1 MRNAQSDPKH
11 KRMITF
17 QRNGYKSKSL
27 VSDLALGF
35 FDGIDNALWCYGF
48 AAIIFSGALAGFM
61 PLMLALMLVG
71 WSLVGIL
78 IAVTSRAPV
87 HLINLDEQA
96 VVILSTIGGLMVA
109 EMGSAATTTRGLSTI
124 MAVISLTSL
133 TVALSFLLVGR
144 FHLTRVLELIPYPVI
159 CGFMAGIAWLLLQ
172 AGVGIAV
179 DLPISIELFRSLTD
193 PQTLVRLGLMI
204 GGGFLLL
211 FVTNRST
218 HAWSLPA
225 AAFVIGLLFFGVAYL
240 AGYSKEDLQAD
251 SWLFNIDSNAGS
263 ALEILAMRSFFEIDV
278 GFVIS
283 VIPQILTIAFLAML
297 TASMSLSAMVA
308 GGNQEMSTA
317 EEMQIA
323 GTGNVALGL
332 MGAPSAYNDVTS
344 SLLYKQFGA
353 SSRWMAIASC
363 CVTLLIAFI
372 GGQMIS
378 WMPTVLV
385 GSVVFLFAFQMLY
398 EWMYIAVRGFQPVDY
413 AIVCIILGTVI
424 FVGFMPGVLVG
435 IMMALLLFVM
445 RYSMI
450 SAVQGQYSLAAYR
463 SSVERSPRAAQLLD
477 EHGGVALVYT
487 LRGFLFFGT
496 ANSILDLIRD
506 ESGIREG
513 KLKYILLDLKRVTGM
528 DISALK
534 TFMQIRAL
542 CDATGVKLMYAG
554 VPRGTEQ
561 RIVMMDAVSR
571 EQGKPLFFKEADYA
585 VEFIENMIL
594 AGLGESDVTKT
605 IEDYLNELF
614 PEEEKVKLLMAA
626 MNRIEIKVGQAL
638 FQQGDDDS
646 GLFML
651 ESGSM
656 TALIGTATNGMKR
669 VKKFNAGSVIGEMS
683 SYTSDRKRTATIIAN
698 EPSVLYHLPSGT
710 FESLDEADS
719 RLVSS
724 IHELVARTLGTRITY
739 MNRRLIQELR

>member
-1 MRNAQSDPKH
+1 
-11 KRMITF
+11 MITF
-17 QRNGYKSKSL
+17 QKAGYKSKSL

-48 AAIIFSGALAGFM
+48 AAIIFAGALSGFM
-61 PLMLALMLVG
+61 PLMLMLMLVG
-71 WSLVGIL
+71 WSIVGVF
-78 IAVTSRAPV
+78 IAMTSRAPV
-87 HLINLDEQA
+87 HLVNLDEQA
-96 VVILSTIGGLMVA
+96 IVILSTIGGLMVA
-109 EMGSAATTTRGLSTI
+109 EMGETAAASSRGLSTMLAI
-124 MAVISLTSL
+124 VSLTTL
-133 TVALSFLLVGR
+133 VVALSFLVVGR
-144 FHLTRVLELIPYPVI
+144 FHLTRILELIPYPVI

-179 DLPISIELFRSLTD
+179 DLPISVELLRALGESENLI
-193 PQTLVRLGLMI
+193 RLGLMVA
-204 GGGFLLL
+204 GGFVLL
-211 FVTNRST
+211 FVTNRSP
-218 HAWSLPA
+218 HAWSLPVA
-225 AAFVIGLLFFGVAYL
+225 ALAIGLLFFLVAYFV
-240 AGYSKEDLQAD
+240 GYSREELQAAK
-251 SWLFNIDSNAGS
+251 WLFHIEESAGGAFS
-263 ALEILAMRSFFEIDV
+263 ILAQRSFFEIDV

-283 VIPQILTIAFLAML
+283 VLPQIFTIAFLAML

-323 GTGNVALGL
+323 GTGNVLLGL

-353 SSRWMAIASC
+353 SSRWTAITASL
-363 CVTLLIAFI
+363 VTLLVALI
-372 GGQMIS
+372 GSSLIS

-435 IMMALLLFVM
+435 ILLALLLFVM

-463 SSVERSPRAAQLLD
+463 SSVERSPRASQLLD

-506 ESGIREG
+506 DSGIRDG
-513 KLKYILLDLKRVTGM
+513 KLKAILLDLKRVTGM

-542 CDATGVKLMYAG
+542 CDSMGVKLMYAG

-585 VEFIENMIL
+585 VEFIENTIL
-594 AGLGESDVTKT
+594 AELGESDNRKT
-605 IEDYLNELF
+605 IADYLNELF
-614 PEEEKVKLLMAA
+614 QDPEKVKLLLNA
-626 MNRIEIKVGQAL
+626 MKRIDVKVGQAL
-638 FQQGDDDS
+638 FQQGDDDT

-656 TALIGTATNGMKR
+656 TALIGTQTNGMKR

-683 SYTSDRKRTATIIAN
+683 SYTADRKRTATIIAN
-698 EPSVLYHLPSGT
+698 EPSVLYHLPSET
-710 FESLDEADS
+710 FDDLDASDPK
-719 RLVSS
+719 LVSS

>member
-1 MRNAQSDPKH
+1 
-11 KRMITF
+11 
-17 QRNGYKSKSL
+17 
-27 VSDLALGF
+27 
-35 FDGIDNALWCYGF
+35 
-48 AAIIFSGALAGFM
+48 
-61 PLMLALMLVG
+61 
-71 WSLVGIL
+71 
-78 IAVTSRAPV
+78 
-87 HLINLDEQA
+87 
-96 VVILSTIGGLMVA
+96 
-109 EMGSAATTTRGLSTI
+109 
-124 MAVISLTSL
+124 
-133 TVALSFLLVGR
+133 
-144 FHLTRVLELIPYPVI
+144 
-159 CGFMAGIAWLLLQ
+159 
-172 AGVGIAV
+172 
-179 DLPISIELFRSLTD
+179 
-193 PQTLVRLGLMI
+193 
-204 GGGFLLL
+204 
-211 FVTNRST
+211 
-218 HAWSLPA
+218 
-225 AAFVIGLLFFGVAYL
+225 
-240 AGYSKEDLQAD
+240 
-251 SWLFNIDSNAGS
+251 
-263 ALEILAMRSFFEIDV
+263 
-278 GFVIS
+278 
-283 VIPQILTIAFLAML
+283 
-297 TASMSLSAMVA
+297 

-323 GTGNVALGL
+323 GTGNVLLGL
-332 MGAPSAYNDVTS
+332 MCAPSAYNDVTS

-363 CVTLLIAFI
+363 MVTLVVAMI
-372 GGQMIS
+372 GGSLIS

-435 IMMALLLFVM
+435 IMLALLLFVM

-463 SSVERSPRAAQLLD
+463 SSVERSPRASQLLD
-477 EHGGVALVYT
+477 EHGSVALVYT

-513 KLKYILLDLKRVTGM
+513 KLKAILLDLKRVTGM

-585 VEFIENMIL
+585 VEFIENTIL
-594 AGLGESDVTKT
+594 AELGESDGKKT
-605 IEDYLNELF
+605 IADYLSELF
-614 PEEEKVKLLMAA
+614 PDVEKVRLLLGA
-626 MNRIEIKVGQAL
+626 MKRIDIKVGQAL
-638 FQQGDDDS
+638 FQQGDDDT

-656 TALIGTATNGMKR
+656 TALIGTPTNGMKR

-698 EPSVLYHLPSGT
+698 EPSVLYHLPN
-710 FESLDEADS
+710 ESFQNLDESDPK
-719 RLVSS
+719 LVSS

>member
-1 MRNAQSDPKH
+1 
-11 KRMITF
+11 MITF
-17 QRNGYKSKSL
+17 QKSGYKSKSL

-61 PLMLALMLVG
+61 PLMLVLMLVG

-78 IAVTSRAPV
+78 IAMTSRASV
-87 HLINLDEQA
+87 HLVNLDEQA

-109 EMGSAATTTRGLSTI
+109 EMGDAASGPRGLSTI
-124 MAVISLTSL
+124 LAVVSLTTL
-133 TVALSFLLVGR
+133 VVALSFLIVGR
-144 FHLTRVLELIPYPVI
+144 FHLTRILELIPYPVI

-179 DLPISIELFRSLTD
+179 DLPISIELLRALSD
-193 PQTLVRLGLMI
+193 PENLLRLGIMVA
-204 GGGFLLL
+204 GGFVLL
-211 FVTNRST
+211 FITKRSN
-218 HAWSLPA
+218 HAWSLPLA
-225 AAFVIGLLFFGVAYL
+225 ALAIGVTFFIAANL
-240 AGYSKEDLQAD
+240 AGYSKVQLQAD
-251 SWLFNIDSNAGS
+251 GWLFQINAEAGG
-263 ALEILAMRSFFEIDV
+263 ARDILALRSIFEIDV
-278 GFVIS
+278 SFVLS
-283 VIPQILTIAFLAML
+283 VVPQILTIAFLAVL
-297 TASMSLSAMVA
+297 TMSMSLSAMVA

-317 EEMQIA
+317 EEMQVA
-323 GTGNVALGL
+323 GVGNVMLGL

-353 SSRWMAIASC
+353 SSRWMSLSSYG
-363 CVTLLIAFI
+363 VMLLIAMV
-372 GGQMIS
+372 GGFLIS
-378 WMPTVLV
+378 YMPTVLV
-385 GSVVFLFAFQMLY
+385 GSVVFLFSFQMLY

-424 FVGFMPGVLVG
+424 FLGFMSGVLVG
-435 IMMALLLFVM
+435 ILLALLLFVM

-463 SSVERSPRAAQLLD
+463 SSVERSPRASQLLD
-477 EHGGVALVYT
+477 EHGAVALVYT

-506 ESGIREG
+506 DSGIREG
-513 KLKYILLDLKRVTGM
+513 KLKAILLDLKRVTGM

-585 VEFIENMIL
+585 VEFIENTIL
-594 AGLGESDVTKT
+594 AELGESDSTKT
-605 IEDYLNELF
+605 IADYLNELF
-614 PEEEKVKLLMAA
+614 PEADKVKLLLSA
-626 MNRIEIKVGQAL
+626 MKRIDVKVGQTL
-638 FQQGDDDS
+638 FQQGDDDT

-656 TALIGTATNGMKR
+656 TALIGTPTNGMKR

-683 SYTSDRKRTATIIAN
+683 SYTADRKRTATIIAN
-698 EPSVLYHLPSGT
+698 EPSVLYHLAAGT
-710 FESLDEADS
+710 FQSLDESDS

>member
-1 MRNAQSDPKH
+1 
-11 KRMITF
+11 MITL
-17 QRNGYKSKSL
+17 QKTGYKSKSL

-35 FDGIDNALWCYGF
+35 FDGVDNSLWCYGF
-48 AAIIFSGALAGFM
+48 AAIIFSGALGVFM
-61 PLMLALMLVG
+61 PLMLVLMLVG
-71 WSLVGIL
+71 WSIVGIF
-78 IAVTSRAPV
+78 IALTSRAPV

-96 VVILSTIGGLMVA
+96 VVILSTIGGLMVTQ
-109 EMGSAATTTRGLSTI
+109 MGEVATTSRGLST
-124 MAVISLTSL
+124 MLAVISLTTL
-133 TVALSFLLVGR
+133 TVALSFLIVGR
-144 FHLTRVLELIPYPVI
+144 FHLTRILELIPYPVI

-179 DLPISIELFRSLTD
+179 DLPISVELLRALTD
-193 PQTLVRLGLMI
+193 PQNLLRLGIMVA
-204 GGGFLLL
+204 GGIVLLL
-211 FVTNRST
+211 VTNRSR
-218 HAWSLPA
+218 HAWMLPLA
-225 AAFVIGLLFFGVAYL
+225 ALTIGVLFFLVASM
-240 AGYSKEDLQAD
+240 AGFSKEELQAER
-251 SWLFNIDSNAGS
+251 WLFHVQPDSDGAAS
-263 ALEILAMRSFFEIDV
+263 ILALRSFFEIDV
-278 GFVIS
+278 GFIVS
-283 VIPQILTIAFLAML
+283 VVPQILTIAFLAML

-323 GTGNVALGL
+323 GTGNVLLGL
-332 MGAPSAYNDVTS
+332 MSAPSAYNDVTS

-353 SSRWMAIASC
+353 SSRWMAIASSG
-363 CVTLLIAFI
+363 VTLVVAVV
-372 GGQMIS
+372 GGSLIS

-435 IMMALLLFVM
+435 IMLALLLFVM

-463 SSVERSPRAAQLLD
+463 SSVERSPRASQLLD

-513 KLKYILLDLKRVTGM
+513 KLKAILLDLKRVTGM

-542 CDATGVKLMYAG
+542 CDAMGVKLMYAG

-585 VEFIENMIL
+585 VEFIENTIL
-594 AGLGESDVTKT
+594 SELGEGDSRKT
-605 IEDYLNELF
+605 IRDYLDELF
-614 PEEEKVKLLMAA
+614 RDDNKVTLLLSA
-626 MNRIEIKVGQAL
+626 MKRIDVKVGQAL
-638 FQQGDDDS
+638 FQQGDDDT

-683 SYTSDRKRTATIIAN
+683 SYTPDRKRTATIIAN
-698 EPSVLYHLPSGT
+698 EPSVLFHLPSGT
-710 FESLDEADS
+710 LKSLDESDS

>member
-1 MRNAQSDPKH
+1 
-11 KRMITF
+11 MIRF
-17 QRNGYKSKSL
+17 QKTGYKPKSL
-27 VSDLALGF
+27 VTDLVLGF
-35 FDGIDNALWCYGF
+35 FDGVDNALWCYGF
-48 AAIIFSGALAGFM
+48 AAILFSGVMAGFM
-61 PLMLALMLVG
+61 PLMLMLMLLG
-71 WSLVGIL
+71 WAVVGIF
-78 IAVTSRAPV
+78 IAVTSKAPV

-96 VVILSTIGGLMVA
+96 IVIISTIGGLMVA
-109 EMGSAATTTRGLSTI
+109 EMGAEVAASSRGLST
-124 MAVISLTSL
+124 MLAVVSLTSL

-144 FHLTRVLELIPYPVI
+144 FHLTRILELIPYPVI
-159 CGFMAGIAWLLLQ
+159 CGFMSGIAWLMLQ

-179 DLPISIELFRSLTD
+179 DLPISVELLRALSEPGNIL
-193 PQTLVRLGLMI
+193 RLGIMI
-204 GGGFLLL
+204 AGGFVLL
-211 FVTNRST
+211 FITNRSQ
-218 HAWSLPA
+218 HAWAMPLA
-225 AAFVIGLLFFGVAYL
+225 ALGIGLLFFLIAFS
-240 AGYSKEDLQAD
+240 ADYSKEQLQAEN
-251 SWLFNIDSNAGS
+251 WLFQIQSDAGG
-263 ALEILAMRSFFEIDV
+263 ALSILGLRSFFEIDV

-283 VIPQILTIAFLAML
+283 VLPQILTMAFLAML

-308 GGNQEMSTA
+308 GGNQEMVTA

-323 GTGNVALGL
+323 GTGNVFLGL
-332 MGAPSAYNDVTS
+332 IGAPSAYNDVTS
-344 SLLYKQFGA
+344 SLLFKQFGA
-353 SSRWMAIASC
+353 SSRWTAIASSI
-363 CVTLLIAFI
+363 VLLFVAVV
-372 GGQMIS
+372 GSGLIS
-378 WMPTVLV
+378 WMPKVLV
-385 GSVVFLFAFQMLY
+385 GSVVFLFTFQMLY
-398 EWMYIAVRGFQPVDY
+398 EWMYLAVRGFQPVDY

-424 FVGFMPGVLVG
+424 FVGFMPGVFVG
-435 IMMALLLFVM
+435 IMLALLLFVM

-463 SSVERSPRAAQLLD
+463 SSVERSPRAVKLLD

-506 ESGIREG
+506 HSGIREG
-513 KLKYILLDLKRVTGM
+513 KLKAILLDLKRVTGM

-561 RIVMMDAVSR
+561 RIVMMNAVSR
-571 EQGKPLFFKEADYA
+571 EQGKPLFFKESDYA
-585 VEFIENMIL
+585 VEYIENLIL
-594 AGLGESDVTKT
+594 ASLGESDSTKT
-605 IEDYLNELF
+605 IESYLNELF
-614 PEEEKVKLLMAA
+614 PEPEKVRLLMSA
-626 MNRIEIKVGQAL
+626 MKRIEVKVGQTL
-638 FQQGDDDS
+638 FQQGDDDT

-656 TALIGTATNGMKR
+656 TALIGTATSGMKR

-698 EPSVLYHLPSGT
+698 EPSVVYHLPSNT
-710 FESLDEADS
+710 FDSLDASDS

>member
-1 MRNAQSDPKH
+1 
-11 KRMITF
+11 MIRF
-17 QRNGYKSKSL
+17 QKTGYKPKSL
-27 VSDLALGF
+27 VTDLVLGF
-35 FDGIDNALWCYGF
+35 FDGVDNALWCYGF
-48 AAIIFSGALAGFM
+48 AAILFSGVMAGFM
-61 PLMLALMLVG
+61 PLMLMLMLLG
-71 WSLVGIL
+71 WAVVGIF
-78 IAVTSRAPV
+78 IAVTSKAPV

-96 VVILSTIGGLMVA
+96 IVIISTIGGLMVA
-109 EMGSAATTTRGLSTI
+109 EMGAEVAASSRGLST
-124 MAVISLTSL
+124 MLAVVSLTSL

-144 FHLTRVLELIPYPVI
+144 FHLTRILELIPYPVI
-159 CGFMAGIAWLLLQ
+159 CGFMSGIAWLMLQ

-179 DLPISIELFRSLTD
+179 DLPISVELLRALSEPGNIL
-193 PQTLVRLGLMI
+193 RLGIMI
-204 GGGFLLL
+204 AGGFVLL
-211 FVTNRST
+211 FITNRSQ
-218 HAWSLPA
+218 HAWAMPLA
-225 AAFVIGLLFFGVAYL
+225 ALGIGLLFFLIAFS
-240 AGYSKEDLQAD
+240 ADYSKEQLQAEN
-251 SWLFNIDSNAGS
+251 WLFQIQSDAGG
-263 ALEILAMRSFFEIDV
+263 ALSILGLRSFFEIDV

-283 VIPQILTIAFLAML
+283 VVPQILTMAFLAML

-308 GGNQEMSTA
+308 GGNQEMVTA

-323 GTGNVALGL
+323 GTGNVFLGL
-332 MGAPSAYNDVTS
+332 IGAPSAYNDVTS
-344 SLLYKQFGA
+344 SLLFKQFGA
-353 SSRWMAIASC
+353 SSRWTAIASSI
-363 CVTLLIAFI
+363 VLLFVAVV
-372 GGQMIS
+372 GSGLIS
-378 WMPTVLV
+378 WMPKVLV
-385 GSVVFLFAFQMLY
+385 GSVVFLFTFQMLY
-398 EWMYIAVRGFQPVDY
+398 EWMYLAVRGFQPVDY

-424 FVGFMPGVLVG
+424 FVGFMPGVFVG
-435 IMMALLLFVM
+435 IMLALLLFVM

-463 SSVERSPRAAQLLD
+463 SSVERSPRAVKLLD

-506 ESGIREG
+506 HSGIREG
-513 KLKYILLDLKRVTGM
+513 KLKAILLDLKRVTGM

-561 RIVMMDAVSR
+561 RIVMMNAVSR
-571 EQGKPLFFKEADYA
+571 EQGKPLFFKESDYA
-585 VEFIENMIL
+585 VEYIENLIL
-594 AGLGESDVTKT
+594 ASLGESDSTKT
-605 IEDYLNELF
+605 IESYLNELF
-614 PEEEKVKLLMAA
+614 PEPEKVRLLMSA
-626 MNRIEIKVGQAL
+626 MKRIEVKVGQTL
-638 FQQGDDDS
+638 FQQGDDDT

-656 TALIGTATNGMKR
+656 TALIGTATSGMKR

-698 EPSVLYHLPSGT
+698 EPSVVYHLPSNT
-710 FESLDEADS
+710 FDSLDASDS

>member
-1 MRNAQSDPKH
+1 
-11 KRMITF
+11 MIRF
-17 QRNGYKSKSL
+17 QKTGYKPKSL
-27 VSDLALGF
+27 VTDLVLGF
-35 FDGIDNALWCYGF
+35 FDGVDNALWCYGF
-48 AAIIFSGALAGFM
+48 AAILFSGVMAGFM
-61 PLMLALMLVG
+61 PLMLMLMLLG
-71 WSLVGIL
+71 WAVVGIF
-78 IAVTSRAPV
+78 IAVTSKAPV

-96 VVILSTIGGLMVA
+96 IVIISTIGGLMVA
-109 EMGSAATTTRGLSTI
+109 EMGAEVAASSRGLST
-124 MAVISLTSL
+124 MLAVVSLTSL

-144 FHLTRVLELIPYPVI
+144 FHLTRILELIPYPVI
-159 CGFMAGIAWLLLQ
+159 CGFMSGIAWLMLQ

-179 DLPISIELFRSLTD
+179 DLPISVELLRALSEPGNIL
-193 PQTLVRLGLMI
+193 RLGIMI
-204 GGGFLLL
+204 AGGFVLL
-211 FVTNRST
+211 FITNRSQ
-218 HAWSLPA
+218 HAWAMPLA
-225 AAFVIGLLFFGVAYL
+225 ALGIGLLFFLIAFS
-240 AGYSKEDLQAD
+240 ADYSKEKLQAEN
-251 SWLFNIDSNAGS
+251 WLFQIQSDAGG
-263 ALEILAMRSFFEIDV
+263 ALSILGLRSFFEIDV

-283 VIPQILTIAFLAML
+283 VVPQILTMAFLAML

-308 GGNQEMSTA
+308 GGNQEMVTA

-323 GTGNVALGL
+323 GTGNVFLGL
-332 MGAPSAYNDVTS
+332 IGAPSAYNDVTS
-344 SLLYKQFGA
+344 SLLFKQFGA
-353 SSRWMAIASC
+353 SSRWTAIASSI
-363 CVTLLIAFI
+363 VLLIVAVV
-372 GGQMIS
+372 GSGLIS

-385 GSVVFLFAFQMLY
+385 GSVVFLFTFQMLY
-398 EWMYIAVRGFQPVDY
+398 EWMYLAVRGFQPVDY

-424 FVGFMPGVLVG
+424 FVGFMPGVFVG
-435 IMMALLLFVM
+435 IMLALLLFVM

-463 SSVERSPRAAQLLD
+463 SSVERSPRAVQLLD

-506 ESGIREG
+506 HSGIREG
-513 KLKYILLDLKRVTGM
+513 KLKAILLDLKRVTGM

-561 RIVMMDAVSR
+561 RIVMMNAVSR
-571 EQGKPLFFKEADYA
+571 EQGKPLFFKESDYA
-585 VEFIENMIL
+585 VEYIENLIL
-594 AGLGESDVTKT
+594 ASLGESDSTKT
-605 IEDYLNELF
+605 IESYLNELF
-614 PEEEKVKLLMAA
+614 PEPEKVRLLMSA
-626 MNRIEIKVGQAL
+626 MKRIEVKVGQTL
-638 FQQGDDDS
+638 FQQGDDDT

-656 TALIGTATNGMKR
+656 TALIGTATSGMKR

-698 EPSVLYHLPSGT
+698 EPSVVYHLPSNT
-710 FESLDEADS
+710 FDSLDASDS

>member
-1 MRNAQSDPKH
+1 
-11 KRMITF
+11 MITF
-17 QRNGYKSKSL
+17 QKSGYKSKSL

-61 PLMLALMLVG
+61 PLMLVLMLVG
-71 WSLVGIL
+71 WSLVGIF
-78 IAVTSRAPV
+78 IAMTSRAPV

-109 EMGSAATTTRGLSTI
+109 EMGDAATGSRGLSTI
-124 MAVISLTSL
+124 IAVISLTTL
-133 TVALSFLLVGR
+133 VVALSFLVVGR
-144 FHLTRVLELIPYPVI
+144 FHLTRILELIPYPVI

-179 DLPISIELFRSLTD
+179 DLPISVELLRAMSDPENLFR
-193 PQTLVRLGLMI
+193 LGIMVA
-204 GGGFLLL
+204 GGFTLL
-211 FVTNRST
+211 FITNRSE
-218 HAWSLPA
+218 HAWSLPVA
-225 AAFVIGLLFFGVAYL
+225 ALAIGLAFFLVANL
-240 AGYSKEDLQAD
+240 AGYSKAQLQEEG
-251 SWLFNIDSNAGS
+251 WLFHVDAEAGGAAS
-263 ALEILAMRSFFEIDV
+263 ILALRSFFEIDV
-278 GFVIS
+278 GFVLS
-283 VIPQILTIAFLAML
+283 VVPQILTIAFLAML

-323 GTGNVALGL
+323 GTGNVLLGL
-332 MGAPSAYNDVTS
+332 MGSPSAYNDVTS

-363 CVTLLIAFI
+363 TVTLMIAMVGGSLI
-372 GGQMIS
+372 S
-378 WMPTVLV
+378 YMPTVLV

-424 FVGFMPGVLVG
+424 FLGFMPGILVG

-450 SAVQGQYSLAAYR
+450 SAVQGQYSLSAYR
-463 SSVERSPRAAQLLD
+463 SSVERSPRASQLLD
-477 EHGGVALVYT
+477 EHGAVALVYT

-513 KLKYILLDLKRVTGM
+513 KLKAILLDLKRVTGM

-585 VEFIENMIL
+585 VEFIENVIL
-594 AGLGESDVTKT
+594 SELGESDSTKT
-605 IEDYLNELF
+605 IADYLGELF
-614 PEEEKVKLLMAA
+614 PEEDKVKLLLAA
-626 MNRIEIKVGQAL
+626 MKRIDVKVGQTL
-638 FQQGDDDS
+638 FQQGDGDT

-656 TALIGTATNGMKR
+656 TALIGTPTNGMKR

-683 SYTSDRKRTATIIAN
+683 SYTADRKRTATIIAN
-698 EPSVLYHLPSGT
+698 EPSVLYHLPADT
-710 FESLDEADS
+710 FQSLDESDS

>member
-1 MRNAQSDPKH
+1 
-11 KRMITF
+11 
-17 QRNGYKSKSL
+17 
-27 VSDLALGF
+27 
-35 FDGIDNALWCYGF
+35 
-48 AAIIFSGALAGFM
+48 M
-61 PLMLALMLVG
+61 PLMLVLMLVG
-71 WSLVGIL
+71 WGLAGIF
-78 IAVTSRAPV
+78 IAVTSSAPV
-87 HLINLDEQA
+87 HLVNLDEQA
-96 VVILSTIGGLMVA
+96 VVILSTIGSLMVA
-109 EMGSAATTTRGLSTI
+109 EMGDAATGSRGLSTI
-124 MAVISLTSL
+124 LAVVSLTSL
-133 TVALSFLLVGR
+133 VVALSFLLVGR

-179 DLPISIELFRSLTD
+179 DLPISIDLLRALSDPENLFR
-193 PQTLVRLGLMI
+193 LGIMVA
-204 GGGFLLL
+204 GGFALL
-211 FVTNRST
+211 FVTNRSQ
-218 HAWSLPA
+218 HAWSLPVA
-225 AAFVIGLLFFGVAYL
+225 ALAIGVVFFIVASM
-240 AGYSKEDLQAD
+240 AGYSKEQLQAD
-251 SWLFNIDSNAGS
+251 GWLFHLDTAASGA
-263 ALEILAMRSFFEIDV
+263 AEILAMRSFFEIDV
-278 GFVIS
+278 DFVLS
-283 VIPQILTIAFLAML
+283 VVPQILTIAFLAVL
-297 TASMSLSAMVA
+297 TMSMSLSAMVA

-323 GTGNVALGL
+323 GTGNVLLGL

-353 SSRWMAIASC
+353 SSRWMAIAASI
-363 CVTLLIAFI
+363 VTLAIAMI
-372 GGQMIS
+372 GGALIS
-378 WMPTVLV
+378 YMPTVLV

-424 FVGFMPGVLVG
+424 FLGFMPGVLVG

-463 SSVERSPRAAQLLD
+463 SSVERSPRASQLLD

-506 ESGIREG
+506 DSGIREG
-513 KLKYILLDLKRVTGM
+513 NLKAILLDLKRVTGM

-585 VEFIENMIL
+585 VEFIENTIL
-594 AGLGESDVTKT
+594 AEMGESDSSKT
-605 IEDYLNELF
+605 IADYLKELF
-614 PEEEKVKLLMAA
+614 PDEEKVKLLLSA
-626 MNRIEIKVGQAL
+626 MKRVDIKVGQTL
-638 FQQGDDDS
+638 FQQGDDDT

-656 TALIGTATNGMKR
+656 TALIGTPTNGMKR

-698 EPSVLYHLPSGT
+698 EPSVLYHLASDM
-710 FESLDEADS
+710 FQSLDESDS

>member
-1 MRNAQSDPKH
+1 
-11 KRMITF
+11 MIRF
-17 QRNGYKSKSL
+17 QKTGYKPKSL
-27 VSDLALGF
+27 VTDLVLGF
-35 FDGIDNALWCYGF
+35 FDGVDNALWCYGF
-48 AAIIFSGALAGFM
+48 AAILFSGVMAGFM
-61 PLMLALMLVG
+61 PLMLMLMLLG
-71 WSLVGIL
+71 WAVVGIF
-78 IAVTSRAPV
+78 IAVTSKAPV

-96 VVILSTIGGLMVA
+96 IVIISTIGGLMVA
-109 EMGSAATTTRGLSTI
+109 EMGAEVAASSRGLST
-124 MAVISLTSL
+124 MLAVVSLTSL

-144 FHLTRVLELIPYPVI
+144 FHLTRILELIPYPVI
-159 CGFMAGIAWLLLQ
+159 CGFMSGIAWLMLQ

-179 DLPISIELFRSLTD
+179 DLPISVELLRALSEPGNIL
-193 PQTLVRLGLMI
+193 RLGIMI
-204 GGGFLLL
+204 AGGFVLL
-211 FVTNRST
+211 FITNRSQ
-218 HAWSLPA
+218 HAWAMPLA
-225 AAFVIGLLFFGVAYL
+225 ALGIGLLFFLIAFGAD
-240 AGYSKEDLQAD
+240 YSKEQLQAEN
-251 SWLFNIDSNAGS
+251 WLFQIQSDAGG
-263 ALEILAMRSFFEIDV
+263 ALSILGLRSFFEIDV

-283 VIPQILTIAFLAML
+283 VVPQILTMAFLAML

-308 GGNQEMSTA
+308 GGNQEMVTA

-323 GTGNVALGL
+323 GTGNVFLGL
-332 MGAPSAYNDVTS
+332 IGAPSAYNDVTS
-344 SLLYKQFGA
+344 SLLFKQFGA
-353 SSRWMAIASC
+353 SSRWTAIASSI
-363 CVTLLIAFI
+363 VLLIVAVV
-372 GGQMIS
+372 GSGLIS

-385 GSVVFLFAFQMLY
+385 GSVVFLFTFQMLY
-398 EWMYIAVRGFQPVDY
+398 EWMYLAVRGFQPVDY

-424 FVGFMPGVLVG
+424 FVGFMPGVFVG
-435 IMMALLLFVM
+435 IMLALLLFVM

-463 SSVERSPRAAQLLD
+463 SSVERSPRAVQLLD

-506 ESGIREG
+506 HSGIREG
-513 KLKYILLDLKRVTGM
+513 KLKAILLDLKRVTGM

-561 RIVMMDAVSR
+561 RIVMMNAVSR
-571 EQGKPLFFKEADYA
+571 EQGKPLFFKESDYA
-585 VEFIENMIL
+585 VEYIENLIL
-594 AGLGESDVTKT
+594 ESLGESDTTKT
-605 IEDYLNELF
+605 IESYLNELF
-614 PEEEKVKLLMAA
+614 PEPEKVRLLLSA
-626 MNRIEIKVGQAL
+626 MKRIEVKVGQTL
-638 FQQGDDDS
+638 FQQGDDDT

-656 TALIGTATNGMKR
+656 TALIGTATSGMKR

-698 EPSVLYHLPSGT
+698 EPSVVYHLPSNT
-710 FESLDEADS
+710 FDSLDASDS

>member
-1 MRNAQSDPKH
+1 
-11 KRMITF
+11 MISF
-17 QRNGYKSKSL
+17 QKTGYKSKSL
-27 VSDLALGF
+27 VTDLALGF
-35 FDGIDNALWCYGF
+35 FDGVDNSLWCYGF
-48 AAIIFSGALAGFM
+48 AAIMFSGALAGFM
-61 PLMLALMLVG
+61 PLILMFMLVG
-71 WSLVGIL
+71 WSIVGIF

-96 VVILSTIGGLMVA
+96 IVIISTIGGLMVA
-109 EMGSAATTTRGLSTI
+109 EMGSEVAASSRGLST
-124 MAVISLTSL
+124 MLAVISLTTL

-144 FHLTRVLELIPYPVI
+144 FHLTRILELIPYPVI
-159 CGFMAGIAWLLLQ
+159 CGFMSGIAWLMLQ

-179 DLPISIELFRSLTD
+179 DLPISVDLLRALSDPANLFR
-193 PQTLVRLGLMI
+193 LGIMVM
-204 GGGFLLL
+204 GGFVLL
-211 FVTNRST
+211 FITNRSH
-218 HAWSLPA
+218 HAWALPVA
-225 AAFVIGLLFFGVAYL
+225 ALGIGLAFFLIAYL
-240 AGYSKEDLQAD
+240 AGYSKEQLQAD
-251 SWLFNIDSNAGS
+251 SWLFHIQSDAGG
-263 ALEILAMRSFFEIDV
+263 ALSILGLRSFFEIDV

-283 VIPQILTIAFLAML
+283 VLPQILTIAFLAML

-323 GTGNVALGL
+323 GTGNVLLGL

-353 SSRWMAIASC
+353 TSRWTAIAASL
-363 CVTLLIAFI
+363 VTLLVAVI
-372 GGQMIS
+372 GGALIS

-424 FVGFMPGVLVG
+424 FVGFMPGVFVG
-435 IMMALLLFVM
+435 ILLALLLFVM

-463 SSVERSPRAAQLLD
+463 SSVERSPRASQLLD

-506 ESGIREG
+506 ESGIRGG
-513 KLKYILLDLKRVTGM
+513 KLKAILLDLKRVTGM

-554 VPRGTEQ
+554 VPKGTEQ

-585 VEFIENMIL
+585 VEFIENTIL
-594 AGLGESDVTKT
+594 AQLGESDSKKT
-605 IEDYLNELF
+605 IADYLNELF
-614 PEEEKVKLLMAA
+614 PDPEKVKLLLGA
-626 MNRIEIKVGQAL
+626 MKRIDIKVGQAL
-638 FQQGDDDS
+638 FQQGDDDT

-656 TALIGTATNGMKR
+656 TALIGTPTNGMKR

-683 SYTSDRKRTATIIAN
+683 SYTPDRKRTATIIAN
-698 EPSVLYHLPSGT
+698 EPSVLYHLPSDT
-710 FESLDEADS
+710 FQNLDESDS